1 MLITGVTGY
10 VGRELASWLLD
21 KEVSF
26 RGASRNPLAAEKIFN
41 DPKIECVHFDFHDP
55 STHAP
60 AFKGVKSMFLTCP
73 SSVNEYKPVEQAL
86 KTAKRC
92 GVSRIVFLSVLGC
105 EKMPFLPHRE
115 LEKLIVQMGF
125 NYTFLRASSYMQELL
140 KTPLKK
146 IKEYR
151 QLSLPAG
158 EAQISFVDSRDVGQ
172 AAFSMLLG
180 KSYSKDAYKI
190 TGKEALTFYKVADIL
205 SKELGVDIQYMNPS
219 KHDFIN
225 EAHLCGYSKSY
236 VEKLANYY
244 ITAKNGVSKRISLD
258 AEKILQREPIGMK
271 EFVRDYRIAFL

>member
-26 RGASRNPLAAEKIFN
+26 RGASRNPSAAEKIFN
-41 DPKIECVHFDFHDP
+41 DKKIECVHFDFYDP
-55 STHAP
+55 STFAP
-60 AFKGVKSMFLTCP
+60 AFDGVESLFLSCP
-73 SSVNEYKPVEQAL
+73 SNVNEYKPVEQAL

-92 GVSRIVFLSVLGC
+92 GVHRIVFLSVLGC
-105 EKMPFLPHRE
+105 EKMPFLPHRG
-115 LEKLIVQMGF
+115 LEKLIVRMGF
-125 NYTFLRASSYMQELL
+125 NYTFLRAGSYMQELL

-172 AAFSMLLG
+172 TAFSMMLG

-190 TGKEALTFYKVADIL
+190 TGKEALTFYQVAHIL
-205 SKELGVDIQYMNPS
+205 SKEAGADIQYMNPS
-219 KHDFIN
+219 KHEFIN
-225 EAHLCGYSKSY
+225 DVQLSGYAKSDI
-236 VEKLANYY
+236 EKLANYY
-244 ITAKNGVSKRISLD
+244 ITAKNGVLKRISLD
-258 AEKILQREPIGMK
+258 TEKILQREPTSMK
-271 EFVRDYRIAFL
+271 EFMRDYRLAFL